1 LHKVCSKA
9 LYLDR
14 SYNAAHYLQSK
25 DRIHRLGMP
34 FDASVEINIYS
45 YANSIDEAVEYNLK
59 DKTQR
64 MSEFLDDPS
73 LTQNNVSLDLNFDK
87 SFQEELTSDNIV
99 SDDDALSVDE
109 FFKK

>member
-1 LHKVCSKA
+1 
-9 LYLDR
+9 
-14 SYNAAHYLQSK
+14 
-25 DRIHRLGMP
+25 MP